1 MRIGVLGG
9 TFDPVHRGH
18 IHLAREAKEKLRL
31 DKILF
36 VPAYLAP
43 NKKAKKNEISPAHF
57 RLKMLKLAIAGI
69 PKLKI
74 SYFELKKKRVVYTV
88 ETLKALCKRY
98 PRDQFYLLT
107 GADNILGLHHWKS
120 FDTILRL
127 CHFVVAKRP
136 EFRSLAAEERKKFIW
151 LAMRP
156 LKISSTDIRKK
167 IREGKSV
174 SRLLPDRVAGFIKQN
189 RLYQQGKGA

>member
-18 IHLAREAKEKLRL
+18 IHLAREAKKKLRL
-31 DKILF
+31 DKVLF
-36 VPAYLAP
+36 VPAFLAP
-43 NKKAKKNEISPAHF
+43 NKKAKRNEILPAPF

-69 PKLKI
+69 RDFKI

-88 ETLKALCKRY
+88 ETLKALRKSY
-98 PRDQFYLLT
+98 PRRQFYLLT
-107 GADNILGLHHWKS
+107 GADNILGLHHWRS
-120 FDTILRL
+120 FDTILKL

-136 EFRSLAAEERKKFIW
+136 EFRSLALEERKKFIW
-151 LAMRP
+151 LPMRP

-167 IREGKSV
+167 IRKGDPV
-174 SRLLPDRVAGFIKQN
+174 RRLLPPGVAEFIKRH
-189 RLYQQGKGA
+189 RLYQRATRA